1 MVKKYIYNVNT
12 EIKRSIYWLTIMFLS
27 KIKNLPYKLR
37 RELYKV
43 PQLYAIKEQA
53 HQKAVDYHAPFLPL
67 LDNQGKLIVDTL
79 RRQGTCVIPLSELE
93 LSATEQM
100 MTRAFTMADKLKTFS
115 KIDRAKIDQGK
126 KSEISPA
133 QEDFGEF
140 PEFLLWGL
148 ESKLLDIIENYIQL
162 PILYQGY
169 AVRRSIAD
177 GKYSGVRR
185 WHIDWEDR
193 CVIKVIIYLNDV
205 AAGGGAYEYIDRD
218 KTLEAIQA
226 LNYYNLGYLSAA
238 EMKEAVSPI
247 DWTTCLA
254 KQGTVII
261 SDTSS
266 VFHRAQPPTNIDRYS
281 ITFCYTSANPL
292 VIWPNPPVAR
302 QEWEEIDRQLNH
314 RQRNCLTNRKFSS

>member
-1 MVKKYIYNVNT
+1 MLLN
-12 EIKRSIYWLTIMFLS
+12 
-27 KIKNLPYKLR
+27 KIRNIPYKLR

-43 PQLYAIKEQA
+43 PQLNAIKEQA
-53 HQKAVDYHAPFLPL
+53 HQKAIDYHAPFLPL
-67 LDNQGKLIVDTL
+67 LDYQGKLAVDTL
-79 RRQGTCVIPLSELE
+79 RSQGSCITSLAELN

-100 MTRAFTMADKLKTFS
+100 VSRAFSMADKLKTAYRPD
-115 KIDRAKIDQGK
+115 KANLEQAK
-126 KSEISPA
+126 KSEISP
-133 QEDFGEF
+133 DKDNLREF
-140 PEFLLWGL
+140 PEFLWWGL
-148 ESKLLDIIENYIQL
+148 ESKLLDIIENYIQV

-205 AAGGGAYEYIDRD
+205 AAGDGPYEYIERD
-218 KTLEAIQA
+218 TTLKAIEA
-226 LNYYNLGYLSAA
+226 LNYYNLGYLSDA
-238 EMKEAVSPI
+238 EMKEAVAPI
-247 DWTTCLA
+247 NWTTCLGE
-254 KQGTVII
+254 QGTVII

-266 VFHRAQPPTNIDRYS
+266 VFHRAQPPTNNDRYS

-292 VIWPNPPVAR
+292 VIWPNPPVSR
-302 QEWEEIDRQLNH
+302 QEWEKIDSQLNH

>member
-1 MVKKYIYNVNT
+1 M
-12 EIKRSIYWLTIMFLS
+12 
-27 KIKNLPYKLR
+27 
-37 RELYKV
+37 
-43 PQLYAIKEQA
+43 PQLNAIKEQA

-67 LDNQGKLIVDTL
+67 LDNQGKLMVDTM
-79 RRQGTCVIPLSELE
+79 RRQGSCVVPLAELK

-100 MTRAFTMADKLKTFS
+100 MVRASSMADKLKTSS
-115 KIDRAKIDQGK
+115 KIDRTKIDQAK
-126 KSEISPA
+126 KSEICPE
-133 QEDFGEF
+133 QEDRKEF
-140 PEFLLWGL
+140 PEFLFCAL
-148 ESKLLDIIENYIQL
+148 EPKLLDIIENYIQL

-205 AAGGGAYEYIDRD
+205 AAGDGPYEYIERNT
-218 KTLEAIQA
+218 TLKAIKA
-226 LNYYNLGYLSAA
+226 LNYYNLGYLSDA
-238 EMKEAVSPI
+238 EMKEAVSSV
-247 DWTTCLA
+247 DWTTCLG

-266 VFHRAQPPTNIDRYS
+266 VFHRAQPPTNNDRYS

-292 VIWPNPPVAR
+292 VIWSNPPVSR
-302 QEWEEIDRQLNH
+302 QEWEEIDSQLNH